1 MQADSGRLFD
11 EQHGED
17 NLLAW
22 PCAWFFMRRWLDGF
36 AYRVDL
42 GPLTFLAASGLAL
55 GIALI
60 SVSGH
65 TLLVARSRPAEALR
79 YE

>member
-1 MQADSGRLFD
+1 
-11 EQHGED
+11 
-17 NLLAW
+17 
-22 PCAWFFMRRWLDGF
+22 MRRWLDGF

-60 SVSGH
+60 TVSGH
-65 TLLVARSRPAEALR
+65 TLLVARSRRPRPLDTSETGTLNR
-79 YE
+79 DWCLDG

>member
-1 MQADSGRLFD
+1 
-11 EQHGED
+11 
-17 NLLAW
+17 
-22 PCAWFFMRRWLDGF
+22 MRRWLDGF

-42 GPLTFLAASGLAL
+42 GLLTFLAASGLAL
-55 GIALI
+55 LLALI
-60 SVSGH
+60 TVSGH